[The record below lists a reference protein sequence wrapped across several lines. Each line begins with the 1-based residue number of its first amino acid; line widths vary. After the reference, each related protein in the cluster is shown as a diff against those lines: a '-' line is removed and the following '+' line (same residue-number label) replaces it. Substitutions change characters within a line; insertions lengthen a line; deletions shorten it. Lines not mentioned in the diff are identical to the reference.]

1 MKHSGHLQ
9 GEWSGREEHGAPER
23 TALLLHGMFGKAVH
37 WASCA
42 DHLTE
47 RLWKVMV
54 PDLPVFDMPRHETG
68 IEGLARRAT
77 ELMDHEGIQRAVIGG
92 NSLGGHIALQMAL
105 RYPQRVAALILT
117 GSSGLFERSFQN
129 RVPRRPSRDW
139 LRAKARE
146 VFYDEAHVT
155 ESLLNEIKD
164 TVCDPRRALNIIRI
178 AKSAKHDN
186 LRHVLHQIRCPV
198 LLAWGEDDNITPPS
212 VAHEFK
218 ECLPDAELHFI
229 PRCGHAP
236 MMERPHEFNQIVE
249 RFLDRVSAPHRLAA
263 EPAVC
268 CS

>member
-1 MKHSGHLQ
+1 MKHSGHFQ
-9 GEWSGREEHGAPER
+9 GEQTGGAEHRAPER
-23 TALLLHGMFGKAVH
+23 AALLLHGLFGKPVH
-37 WASCA
+37 WGPCA
-42 DHLTE
+42 KLLAD
-47 RLWKVMV
+47 RLWRVLV
-54 PDLPVFDMPRHETG
+54 PDLPVFDLPRHEVG
-68 IEGLARRAT
+68 IEGLALRAKD
-77 ELMDHEGIQRAVIGG
+77 LMDREGIQRAVVGG

-117 GSSGLFERSFQN
+117 GSSGLFERSFEN

-139 LRAKARE
+139 LQAKARE
-146 VFYDEAHVT
+146 VFYDEVHVT
-155 ESLLNEIKD
+155 ESLLHEIKD
-164 TVCDPRRALNIIRI
+164 TICDPRRALSIIRI

-186 LRHVLHQIRCPV
+186 LRHVLHQVRCPV
-198 LLAWGEDDNITPPS
+198 LLAWGEDDSITPPS

-236 MMERPHEFNQIVE
+236 MMERPHEFNHIVE
-249 RFLDRVSAPHRLAA
+249 RFIDRVFASQRLAA

>member
-1 MKHSGHLQ
+1 MKQSGHLQ
-9 GEWSGREEHGAPER
+9 GEWIERGGEGAPER
-23 TALLLHGMFGKAVH
+23 AAVLLHGMFGKGVH
-37 WASCA
+37 WAACA
-42 DHLTE
+42 EHLTG
-47 RLWKVMV
+47 RLWKVLV

-68 IEGLARRAT
+68 IESLAERAKA
-77 ELMDHEGIQRAVIGG
+77 LMDREGIQRPVIGG

-105 RYPQRVAALILT
+105 RYPQRVGALILT
-117 GSSGLFERSFQN
+117 GSSGLFERSFEN
-129 RVPRRPSRDW
+129 RVPRRPTRDW

-155 ESLLNEIKD
+155 ESLLNELKD
-164 TVCDPRRALNIIRI
+164 TICDPRRALNIIRI

-198 LLAWGEDDNITPPS
+198 LLVWGEDDNITPPS

-236 MMERPHEFNQIVE
+236 MMERPHEFNRIVE
-249 RFLDRVSAPHRLAA
+249 SFLERVFALPRLAP

-268 CS
+268 YS